1 MSQWRLVNTKPQFLL
16 LNVRVFCSERKKKKK
31 KKDNVNENSKFN
43 KTNNG
48 YFVVI
53 GWIFPMHA

>member
-1 MSQWRLVNTKPQFLL
+1 MSEFFAVKD
-16 LNVRVFCSERKKKKK
+16 KKRRRK

-53 GWIFPMHA
+53 GWIFPMYA